1 MSDEQKFKFPTE
13 MIDLPSKG
21 LLYPED
27 HPLASG
33 QVEMKYMTA
42 KEEDILTNQNYI
54 SKGIVLDKLLQSLI
68 ITEFNYNDLLIGD
81 KNAILIASRILGYGK
96 DYSFTYDG
104 IEQTVDLSLLENKE
118 IDELTFTRGI
128 NEFEYTLPH
137 TNTEVTFQLM
147 TEGLDKKIDKEIT
160 AVKKINKLASPEFT
174 TRLKHIII
182 SVNGDSDRKTV
193 KDFVDNYLLAK
204 DARAFREYIAEMQPD
219 VDMTTTIV
227 DDYGETTDIE
237 VPITVNFFFPDA

>member
-13 MIDLPSKG
+13 MVDLPSKG

-27 HPLASG
+27 HPLSSG

-68 ITEFNYNDLLIGD
+68 ITEFDYSDLLVGD

-96 DYSFTYDG
+96 DYKFTYGG
-104 IEQTVDLSLLENKE
+104 IEHTVDLSSLENKE
-118 IDELTFTRGI
+118 IDESLFTRGL
-128 NEFEYTLPH
+128 NEFDFTLPH
-137 TNTEVTFQLM
+137 TNTDITFQLI
-147 TEGLDKKIDKEIT
+147 TEGVDKKIDREIQ

-174 TRLKHIII
+174 TRFKHIILSI
-182 SVNGDSDRKTV
+182 NGDQDRKVV
-193 KDFVDNYLLAK
+193 KDFVDNYFLAK
-204 DARAFREYIAEMQPD
+204 DARALREHINKFQPD
-219 VDMTTTIV
+219 IEMNTTV
-227 DDYGETTDIE
+227 EDEYGELVDIE
-237 VPITVNFFFPDA
+237 VPITTNFFFPDA